1 MRPVRSLALAT
12 LAACS
17 SAAQKPAPA
26 HPDPKAVAA
35 ALDGS
40 LQAMQD
46 IVHRLRGDCTATAK
60 QLVKLFAEMRR
71 QISDVRKLQLD
82 ADAAAELKVE
92 MDAYALTA
100 KGRDDA
106 IAADLTPCAH
116 DPDIINVMSTMPEL

>member
-1 MRPVRSLALAT
+1 MRPVRSLVLVM
-12 LAACS
+12 LVGCG

-26 HPDPKAVAA
+26 RPDPKAVAA

-60 QLVKLFAEMRR
+60 QLVKLFAQMRR

-82 ADAAAELKVE
+82 PDSAADLKLE
-92 MDAYALTA
+92 MDAYAA
-100 KGRDDA
+100 NASGRDDA
-106 IAADLTPCAH
+106 IAADLTACAH
-116 DPDIINVMSTMPEL
+116 DPDIMNVMSTMPEL

>member
-1 MRPVRSLALAT
+1 MRRVRSFALVMVVG
-12 LAACS
+12 CS
-17 SAAQKPAPA
+17 SAAHKPPPA

-46 IVHRLRGDCTATAK
+46 VVHRLRGDCTATAK

-82 ADAAAELKVE
+82 ADSAAELKLE
-92 MDAYALTA
+92 MDAYAATA

-116 DPDIINVMSTMPEL
+116 DPDIMNVMATMPEL